1 MSTRGRRS
9 AAGLAALAVLGS
21 LGLSACGGDKE
32 KKPEEAK
39 APCGLEDTRKGHL
52 TTTTAA
58 DALAKATQGRMTMRF
73 RQELTIGDRTASI
86 EGTVDASPEKIHTLD
101 QTMPGEDGPTRLR
114 LVDETVYVSADE
126 PGTWYVVD
134 PDDSG
139 DPLAAPM
146 KAWFDRAGASAA
158 ATAWTSGLLA
168 VRYVG
173 QETLDD
179 GAKTELYEFDV
190 DPRLASRAAGV
201 TPSGELPRVVTS
213 YVWVDDY
220 DLIRQVRTENGDE
233 ETLETYTAFCEPVEI
248 EAPDPEEIVE
258 R

>member
-1 MSTRGRRS
+1 MSRRRVS
-9 AAGLAALAVLGS
+9 GLATLAILGP
-21 LGLSACGGDKE
+21 LVLSACGGDEEKE
-32 KKPEEAK
+32 PAEAT

-52 TTTTAA
+52 TTKTAA

-73 RQELTIGDRTASI
+73 RQELTIGERTASI
-86 EGTVDASPEKIHTLD
+86 EGTVDASPEKIHALD
-101 QTMPGEDGPTRLR
+101 QTMPGENGATRLIV
-114 LVDETVYVSADE
+114 VDDTVYVSAE
-126 PGTWYVVD
+126 KPGTWYVVD
-134 PDDSG
+134 PENPG

-146 KAWFDRAGASAA
+146 KAWFDRAGASAS

-173 QETLDD
+173 KETLDD
-179 GAKTELYEFDV
+179 GARTELYEFDV

-201 TPSGELPRVVTS
+201 TASGKLPRVVTS

-233 ETLETYTAFCEPVEI
+233 KTVESYTAFCEPVEI